1 MFFII
6 YTHRK
11 ELKMRTLFNNFIDN
25 LSTILGK
32 IITKIAEKMQKMKL
46 YYKNNKKWTLYLYLN
61 GQCIDK
67 RKIDKDFAP
76 MGKFYIVKVRGMK
89 HLLGTNRKVQ
99 IVVQS
104 YKYKLTD
111 EKKRE
116 AHIETL
122 IYEGVDIK

>member
-1 MFFII
+1 
-6 YTHRK
+6 
-11 ELKMRTLFNNFIDN
+11 MRTLFNNFIDN
-25 LSTILGK
+25 ISAILGK
-32 IITKIAEKMQKMKL
+32 IITKIAEKVQKIAKL
-46 YYKNNKKWTLYLYLN
+46 LQKIQNNCKNEKKWTLYLYLN
-61 GQCIDK
+61 GQCIGK
-67 RKIDKDFAP
+67 KKIDKDFAP

>member
-11 ELKMRTLFNNFIDN
+11 ELKMRTLIKKISAIFN
-25 LSTILGK
+25 K
-32 IITKIAEKMQKMKL
+32 IIGKIAEFMQKL
-46 YYKNNKKWTLYLYLN
+46 RLNYENNRKWTLYLYLN

-76 MGKFYIVKVRGMK
+76 MGKFYVVKVRGMK

>member
-1 MFFII
+1 MDFI
-6 YTHRK
+6 
-11 ELKMRTLFNNFIDN
+11 FIFKW
-25 LSTILGK
+25 SK
-32 IITKIAEKMQKMKL
+32 KYAEKTAYEREKAISKVNGFNETL
-46 YYKNNKKWTLYLYLN
+46 DPELTRKANKKWNLYLYLN

-111 EKKRE
+111 ENKRE

>member
-1 MFFII
+1 
-6 YTHRK
+6 
-11 ELKMRTLFNNFIDN
+11 MRTLIKKISAIFN
-25 LSTILGK
+25 K
-32 IITKIAEKMQKMKL
+32 IIGKIAEFMQKLKL

-76 MGKFYIVKVRGMK
+76 MGKFYVVKVRGMK

-104 YKYKLTD
+104 YKYKLTN

>member
-1 MFFII
+1 
-6 YTHRK
+6 
-11 ELKMRTLFNNFIDN
+11 MRTLIKKISDIFTIIID
-25 LSTILGK
+25 K
-32 IITKIAEKMQKMKL
+32 IVEKAQKLKL
-46 YYKNNKKWTLYLYLN
+46 YYGNNKKWNLYLYLN

-76 MGKFYIVKVRGMK
+76 MGKFYVVKVRGMK

>member
-11 ELKMRTLFNNFIDN
+11 ELNMRTLIE
-25 LSTILGK
+25 K
-32 IITKIAEKMQKMKL
+32 ISDISLNIFDKIVEKAQKLKKYL
-46 YYKNNKKWTLYLYLN
+46 INNKKWTLYLYLN

>member
-1 MFFII
+1 
-6 YTHRK
+6 
-11 ELKMRTLFNNFIDN
+11 MRTLIKKISDISLNIID
-25 LSTILGK
+25 K
-32 IITKIAEKMQKMKL
+32 IVEKSQKLKKYL
-46 YYKNNKKWTLYLYLN
+46 INNKKWTLYLYLN

-76 MGKFYIVKVRGMK
+76 MGKFYVVKVRGMK

-104 YKYKLTD
+104 YKYKLTN

>member
-1 MFFII
+1 
-6 YTHRK
+6 
-11 ELKMRTLFNNFIDN
+11 MRTLIKKISAIFTIIID
-25 LSTILGK
+25 K
-32 IITKIAEKMQKMKL
+32 IVEKAQKFKKYL
-46 YYKNNKKWTLYLYLN
+46 INNKKWTLYLYLN

>member
-11 ELKMRTLFNNFIDN
+11 ELKMRTLIE
-25 LSTILGK
+25 K
-32 IITKIAEKMQKMKL
+32 ISDISLNIFDKIAEKSQKLKKYL
-46 YYKNNKKWTLYLYLN
+46 INNKKWTLYLYLN

-76 MGKFYIVKVRGMK
+76 MGKFYVVKVRGMK

>member
-1 MFFII
+1 
-6 YTHRK
+6 
-11 ELKMRTLFNNFIDN
+11 MRTLIK
-25 LSTILGK
+25 K
-32 IITKIAEKMQKMKL
+32 IIAIFNKIIGKIAEFMQKL
-46 YYKNNKKWTLYLYLN
+46 RLNYENNKKWTLYLYLN

-76 MGKFYIVKVRGMK
+76 MGKFYVVKVRGKK
-89 HLLGTNRKVQ
+89 HLVGTNKKVQ
-99 IVVQS
+99 MIVQS
-104 YKYKLTD
+104 YKYKLTN

>member
-6 YTHRK
+6 YTHGK
-11 ELKMRTLFNNFIDN
+11 ELEMRTLIK
-25 LSTILGK
+25 K
-32 IITKIAEKMQKMKL
+32 ISDISLNIFDKIVEKAQKLKKYL
-46 YYKNNKKWTLYLYLN
+46 INNKKWTLYLYLN

-76 MGKFYIVKVRGMK
+76 MGKFYVVKVRGMK
-89 HLLGTNRKVQ
+89 YLLGTNRKVQ

-104 YKYKLTD
+104 YKYKLTN

>member
-1 MFFII
+1 
-6 YTHRK
+6 
-11 ELKMRTLFNNFIDN
+11 MRTLIKRI
-25 LSTILGK
+25 STIFNKLIGK
-32 IITKIAEKMQKMKL
+32 IEELMKKMKL
-46 YYKNNKKWTLYLYLN
+46 NYENNKKWSLYLYLN

-111 EKKRE
+111 EKKKE

>member
-1 MFFII
+1 
-6 YTHRK
+6 
-11 ELKMRTLFNNFIDN
+11 MRTLINNFIDN
-25 LSTILGK
+25 ISAILGK
-32 IITKIAEKMQKMKL
+32 IIGKIVEISQKLKL
-46 YYKNNKKWTLYLYLN
+46 YYENNKKWTLYLYLN
-61 GQCIDK
+61 GQCINK

-89 HLLGTNRKVQ
+89 HLLGTNRMVQ

-104 YKYKLTD
+104 YKYKFTD
-111 EKKRE
+111 EKKKE

>member
-1 MFFII
+1 
-6 YTHRK
+6 
-11 ELKMRTLFNNFIDN
+11 MRTLIE
-25 LSTILGK
+25 K
-32 IITKIAEKMQKMKL
+32 ISDISLNIFDKIEEKSQKLKKYL
-46 YYKNNKKWTLYLYLN
+46 INNKKWTLYLYLN
-61 GQCIDK
+61 VQCIDK

>member
-1 MFFII
+1 
-6 YTHRK
+6 
-11 ELKMRTLFNNFIDN
+11 MRTLIKRI
-25 LSTILGK
+25 STIFNKLIG
-32 IITKIAEKMQKMKL
+32 KIAELMKKL
-46 YYKNNKKWTLYLYLN
+46 RLNYENNKKWNLYLYLN

-67 RKIDKDFAP
+67 RKIDKNFAP

-111 EKKRE
+111 EKKKE

>member
-1 MFFII
+1 
-6 YTHRK
+6 
-11 ELKMRTLFNNFIDN
+11 MRTLIE
-25 LSTILGK
+25 K
-32 IITKIAEKMQKMKL
+32 ISDISLNIFDKIVEKVQKLKKYL
-46 YYKNNKKWTLYLYLN
+46 INNKKWTLYLYLN

>member
-1 MFFII
+1 
-6 YTHRK
+6 
-11 ELKMRTLFNNFIDN
+11 MRTLIKKISDIFTIIID
-25 LSTILGK
+25 
-32 IITKIAEKMQKMKL
+32 KIAELMKKMKSN
-46 YYKNNKKWTLYLYLN
+46 YENNKKWTLYLYLN

-76 MGKFYIVKVRGMK
+76 MGKFYVVKVRGMK

-111 EKKRE
+111 EKKKE

>member
-11 ELKMRTLFNNFIDN
+11 ELKMRTLIK
-25 LSTILGK
+25 K
-32 IITKIAEKMQKMKL
+32 ISDISLNIFDKIVEKAQKLKKYL
-46 YYKNNKKWTLYLYLN
+46 INNKKWTLYLYLN

-76 MGKFYIVKVRGMK
+76 MGKFYIVKARGMK

>member
-1 MFFII
+1 
-6 YTHRK
+6 
-11 ELKMRTLFNNFIDN
+11 MRTLIKQI
-25 LSTILGK
+25 STIFNKLIGK
-32 IITKIAEKMQKMKL
+32 ISELMQKIKSN
-46 YYKNNKKWTLYLYLN
+46 YENNKKWNLYLYLN

-67 RKIDKDFAP
+67 RKIDKNFAP

-111 EKKRE
+111 EKKKE

>member
-1 MFFII
+1 MFFVI

-11 ELKMRTLFNNFIDN
+11 ELKMRTLIE
-25 LSTILGK
+25 K
-32 IITKIAEKMQKMKL
+32 ISDISLNIFDKIVEKAQKLKKYL
-46 YYKNNKKWTLYLYLN
+46 INNKKWILYLYLN

>member
-1 MFFII
+1 
-6 YTHRK
+6 
-11 ELKMRTLFNNFIDN
+11 MRTLTKKISAIFTIIID
-25 LSTILGK
+25 
-32 IITKIAEKMQKMKL
+32 KIAEFMQKMKL
-46 YYKNNKKWTLYLYLN
+46 YYENNKKWTLYLYLK
-61 GQCIDK
+61 GQCVDK
-67 RKIDKDFAP
+67 RKIDKEFAP

-116 AHIETL
+116 AHVETL

>member
-11 ELKMRTLFNNFIDN
+11 ELKMRTLIKKISDIFTIIID
-25 LSTILGK
+25 K
-32 IITKIAEKMQKMKL
+32 IVEKAQKLKL
-46 YYKNNKKWTLYLYLN
+46 YYENNKKWNLYLYLN

-76 MGKFYIVKVRGMK
+76 MGKFYVVKVRGMK

-111 EKKRE
+111 EKKKE

>member
-1 MFFII
+1 
-6 YTHRK
+6 
-11 ELKMRTLFNNFIDN
+11 MRTLIE
-25 LSTILGK
+25 K
-32 IITKIAEKMQKMKL
+32 ISDISLNIFDKIVEKSQKLKKYL
-46 YYKNNKKWTLYLYLN
+46 INNKKWTLYLYLN

-76 MGKFYIVKVRGMK
+76 MGKFYVVKVRGMK

>member
-1 MFFII
+1 
-6 YTHRK
+6 
-11 ELKMRTLFNNFIDN
+11 MRTLFNDFIDN
-25 LSTILGK
+25 ISAILGK
-32 IITKIAEKMQKMKL
+32 IIGKIVEISQKLKL
-46 YYKNNKKWTLYLYLN
+46 YYENNKKWTLYLYLN

-89 HLLGTNRKVQ
+89 HLLGTNRMVQ

-104 YKYKLTD
+104 YKYKLTN

>member
-11 ELKMRTLFNNFIDN
+11 ELKMRTLIKRI
-25 LSTILGK
+25 STIFNKLIG
-32 IITKIAEKMQKMKL
+32 KIAELMQKIKSN
-46 YYKNNKKWTLYLYLN
+46 YENNKKWNLYLYLN

-111 EKKRE
+111 EKKKE

>member
-1 MFFII
+1 
-6 YTHRK
+6 
-11 ELKMRTLFNNFIDN
+11 MRTLIE
-25 LSTILGK
+25 K
-32 IITKIAEKMQKMKL
+32 ISDISLNIFDKIEEKSQKLKKYL
-46 YYKNNKKWTLYLYLN
+46 INNKKWTLYLYLN

-76 MGKFYIVKVRGMK
+76 MGKFYVVKVRGMK

-104 YKYKLTD
+104 YKYKLTN

>member
-11 ELKMRTLFNNFIDN
+11 ELKMRTLIKKISDIFTIIID
-25 LSTILGK
+25 K
-32 IITKIAEKMQKMKL
+32 IVEKAQKLKKYL
-46 YYKNNKKWTLYLYLN
+46 INNKKWTLYLYLN

>member
-11 ELKMRTLFNNFIDN
+11 ELKMRTLIKQISAIFNKLI
-25 LSTILGK
+25 S
-32 IITKIAEKMQKMKL
+32 KIAEFMQKL
-46 YYKNNKKWTLYLYLN
+46 RLNYENNKKWTLYLYLN

-76 MGKFYIVKVRGMK
+76 MGKFYVVKVRGMI

>member
-1 MFFII
+1 
-6 YTHRK
+6 
-11 ELKMRTLFNNFIDN
+11 MRTLIK
-25 LSTILGK
+25 K
-32 IITKIAEKMQKMKL
+32 ISDISLNIFDKIVEKVQKLKKYL
-46 YYKNNKKWTLYLYLN
+46 INNKKWTLYLYLN

-76 MGKFYIVKVRGMK
+76 MGKFYVVKVRGMK

-104 YKYKLTD
+104 YKYKLTN
-111 EKKRE
+111 ENKRE

>member
-1 MFFII
+1 
-6 YTHRK
+6 
-11 ELKMRTLFNNFIDN
+11 MRTLIKRISIIFNKLI
-25 LSTILGK
+25 GK
-32 IITKIAEKMQKMKL
+32 IEELMKKIKL
-46 YYKNNKKWTLYLYLN
+46 NYENNKKWSLYLYLN

-111 EKKRE
+111 EKKKE

>member
-1 MFFII
+1 
-6 YTHRK
+6 
-11 ELKMRTLFNNFIDN
+11 MRTLIE
-25 LSTILGK
+25 K
-32 IITKIAEKMQKMKL
+32 ISDISLNIFDKIVEKSQKLKKYL
-46 YYKNNKKWTLYLYLN
+46 INNKKWTLYLYLN

-76 MGKFYIVKVRGMK
+76 MGKFYVVKVRGMK
-89 HLLGTNRKVQ
+89 HLLGTNKKVQ

>member
-11 ELKMRTLFNNFIDN
+11 ELKMRTLIK
-25 LSTILGK
+25 K
-32 IITKIAEKMQKMKL
+32 ISDISLNIFDKIAEKSQKLKKYL
-46 YYKNNKKWTLYLYLN
+46 INNKKWTLYLYLN

>member
-1 MFFII
+1 
-6 YTHRK
+6 
-11 ELKMRTLFNNFIDN
+11 MRTLIKKISAIFN
-25 LSTILGK
+25 K
-32 IITKIAEKMQKMKL
+32 IIGKIAEFMQKL
-46 YYKNNKKWTLYLYLN
+46 RLNYKNNKKWTLYLYLN

-76 MGKFYIVKVRGMK
+76 MGKFYVVKVRGMK

-104 YKYKLTD
+104 YKYKLTN

>member
-1 MFFII
+1 
-6 YTHRK
+6 
-11 ELKMRTLFNNFIDN
+11 MRTLIK
-25 LSTILGK
+25 K
-32 IITKIAEKMQKMKL
+32 ISDISLNIFDKIVEKSQKLKKYL
-46 YYKNNKKWTLYLYLN
+46 INNKKWTLYLYLN

-76 MGKFYIVKVRGMK
+76 MGKFYVVKVRGMK

-111 EKKRE
+111 EKKKE

>member
-1 MFFII
+1 
-6 YTHRK
+6 
-11 ELKMRTLFNNFIDN
+11 MRTLIKR
-25 LSTILGK
+25 LSTIFNKLIGK
-32 IITKIAEKMQKMKL
+32 ITEFMQKL
-46 YYKNNKKWTLYLYLN
+46 RLNYENNKKWNLYLYLN

>member
-1 MFFII
+1 
-6 YTHRK
+6 
-11 ELKMRTLFNNFIDN
+11 MRTLFNNLIDN
-25 LSTILGK
+25 LSTIFTVIIDK
-32 IITKIAEKMQKMKL
+32 ITEKVQKMKKYL
-46 YYKNNKKWTLYLYLN
+46 INKKKWTLYLYLN
-61 GQCIDK
+61 SQCIDK

-76 MGKFYIVKVRGMK
+76 MGKFYVVKVRGMK
-89 HLLGTNRKVQ
+89 HLLGTNRKTQ

>member
-1 MFFII
+1 
-6 YTHRK
+6 
-11 ELKMRTLFNNFIDN
+11 MRTLIKRI
-25 LSTILGK
+25 STIFNKLIGK
-32 IITKIAEKMQKMKL
+32 IEELMQKMKSN
-46 YYKNNKKWTLYLYLN
+46 YENNKKWNLYLYLN

>member
-11 ELKMRTLFNNFIDN
+11 ELKMRTLIKQISAIFNKLI
-25 LSTILGK
+25 S
-32 IITKIAEKMQKMKL
+32 KIAEFMQKL
-46 YYKNNKKWTLYLYLN
+46 RLNYENNRKWTLYLYLN

-76 MGKFYIVKVRGMK
+76 MGKFYVVKVRGMM

>member
-11 ELKMRTLFNNFIDN
+11 ELKMRTLIEKISD
-25 LSTILGK
+25 ILLNIFDK
-32 IITKIAEKMQKMKL
+32 IVEKAQKLKKYL
-46 YYKNNKKWTLYLYLN
+46 INNKKWTLYLYLN

-76 MGKFYIVKVRGMK
+76 MGKFYVVKVRGMK

-104 YKYKLTD
+104 YKYKLTN